1 MVNNLKLFIFHGI
14 TVYKGTVFHR
24 MKNTCNNKTEVDEEK
39 HNLKQVEKW
48 CSHGLIVQI
57 KFSPKTTKHQL
68 ILGRKQDTKI
78 YYNRNKNKVSEQDVV
93 VIN

>member
-1 MVNNLKLFIFHGI
+1 
-14 TVYKGTVFHR
+14 

-57 KFSPKTTKHQL
+57 KFSSNTTKHQL

-78 YYNRNKNKVSEQDVV
+78 YYNRNKNNVFYKTK
-93 VIN
+93 IILLLLYTNI